1 MKPFKTIVLQGLG
14 LVVML
19 FAVWQA
25 QAQAEAAKTQY
36 PSMAP
41 LDQYMMDRS
50 SEIALAQ
57 SAAPQSIAK
66 DAEVLVMGS
75 KGYETAVR
83 GKNGFVCLVQ
93 RSWTAGPDDPEFW
106 NPKVRAP
113 LCYNAPAARSY
124 LPFALKET
132 ELILAGNS
140 KTQMAEA
147 IKVALD
153 KKELP
158 LVEANSMVFML
169 SKQGY
174 LNDGAG
180 AWRPH
185 VMMIAQATD
194 PSVWGANSDA
204 SPRDDSPIIGAP
216 DDLGHATVFLIP
228 VAKWSDGSA
237 APPMK

>member
-1 MKPFKTIVLQGLG
+1 MKPLKTVVFNTVG

-19 FAVWQA
+19 FAAWQA
-25 QAQAEAAKTQY
+25 YADGAKAAY
-36 PSMAP
+36 PTMAP
-41 LDQYMMDRS
+41 VDQYLMDRN
-50 SEIALAQ
+50 SEIALAR

-75 KGYETAVR
+75 KGYETAVS

-132 ELILAGNS
+132 ELILAGSS

-147 IKVALD
+147 VKAALD

-158 LVEANSMVFML
+158 SIEANSMVFML

-194 PSVWGANSDA
+194 ASVWGANSDA
-204 SPRDDSPIIGAP
+204 SPRDDSPVIALP

-228 VAKWSDGSA
+228 VAKWSDGTA
-237 APPMK
+237 APPTK

>member
-1 MKPFKTIVLQGLG
+1 MKPFRFQGFG
-14 LVVML
+14 LVVVL

-25 QAQAEAAKTQY
+25 YADGAKTPY

-41 LDQYMMDRS
+41 VSQYLMDRN
-50 SEIALAQ
+50 SEIELAR
-57 SAAPQSIAK
+57 SAAPESIAK

-75 KGYETAVR
+75 KGYETAVS

-113 LCYNAPAARSY
+113 LCYNAPAARTY
-124 LPFALKET
+124 LPFAIKKT
-132 ELILAGNS
+132 ELILAGSS
-140 KTQMAEA
+140 KEQMIDG
-147 IKVALD
+147 IKEALD
-153 KKELP
+153 KKEIP
-158 LVEANSMVFML
+158 PVEANSMVFML
-169 SKQGY
+169 AKQGY

-185 VMMIAQATD
+185 VMMISPATD

-204 SPRDDSPIIGAP
+204 TPRDDSPVIGAP
-216 DDLGHATVFLIP
+216 DDLDRVTVFMIP

-237 APPMK
+237 APPTK

>member
-1 MKPFKTIVLQGLG
+1 MKSFKTVVFNTVGLTIV
-14 LVVML
+14 L

-25 QAQAEAAKTQY
+25 QAETPKTLY

-41 LDQYMMDRS
+41 LDQYLMDRN
-50 SEIALAQ
+50 SEIALAR

-75 KGYETAVR
+75 KGYETAVK
-83 GKNGFVCLVQ
+83 GSNGFVCVVQ

-132 ELILAGNS
+132 ELILAGSS
-140 KTQMAEA
+140 KTQMVEGIKEA
-147 IKVALD
+147 LA
-153 KKELP
+153 KKEIP
-158 LVEANSMVFML
+158 PVEANSMVFML
-169 SKQGY
+169 SKTGY

-185 VMMIAQATD
+185 VMVISQATD
-194 PSVWGANSDA
+194 ASVWGANSDA
-204 SPRDDSPIIGAP
+204 SPRDDSPVIALP

-228 VAKWSDGSA
+228 VAKWSDGTA
-237 APPMK
+237 APPTK

>member
-1 MKPFKTIVLQGLG
+1 MKPFKAVAFQGFG
-14 LVVML
+14 FVVVL
-19 FAVWQA
+19 FAACQA
-25 QAQAEAAKTQY
+25 YADGAKTLY

-41 LDQYMMDRS
+41 VDRYLMDRN
-50 SEIALAQ
+50 SEIALAR

-66 DAEVLVMGS
+66 DAEVLVMNN
-75 KGYETAVR
+75 KGYETAVS

-93 RSWTAGPDDPEFW
+93 RSWTAGIDDPEYW

-124 LPFALKET
+124 LPFAVKET
-132 ELILAGNS
+132 ELILAGRS
-140 KTQMAEA
+140 KAQMAEA
-147 IKVALD
+147 VKAALD

-158 LVEANSMVFML
+158 SVEANSMVFML

-185 VMMIAQATD
+185 VMMISAATD
-194 PSVWGANSDA
+194 PAVWGANSDA
-204 SPRDDSPIIGAP
+204 SPRDDSPVIGAP
-216 DDLGHATVFLIP
+216 DDLGRATVFMIP

-237 APPMK
+237 APPTK

>member
-1 MKPFKTIVLQGLG
+1 MKPFKTIAFQGFG
-14 LVVML
+14 LAVML
-19 FAVWQA
+19 FAAWQA
-25 QAQAEAAKTQY
+25 YADGAKTPY

-41 LDQYMMDRS
+41 VDQYLMDRNR
-50 SEIALAQ
+50 EIALAQ

-75 KGYETAVR
+75 KGYETAVS
-83 GKNGFVCLVQ
+83 GKNGFVCVVQ

-113 LCYNAPAARSY
+113 LCYNAAAARSY
-124 LPFALKET
+124 LPFAIKET
-132 ELILAGNS
+132 ELILAGSS
-140 KTQMAEA
+140 KTQMVEGIKEA
-147 IKVALD
+147 LA
-153 KKELP
+153 KKEIP
-158 LVEANSMVFML
+158 PVEANSMVFML
-169 SKQGY
+169 SKTGY

-185 VMMIAQATD
+185 VMMISSATD
-194 PSVWGANSDA
+194 PALWGANSDA
-204 SPRDDSPIIGAP
+204 TPRDDSPVIALTDGLAR
-216 DDLGHATVFLIP
+216 ATVFLIP

>member
-1 MKPFKTIVLQGLG
+1 MKPLKTVVFNTVG
-14 LVVML
+14 LVVVL
-19 FAVWQA
+19 FASWQA
-25 QAQAEAAKTQY
+25 YAAKTAY

-41 LDQYMMDRS
+41 LDQYLMERD
-50 SEIALAQ
+50 SEIALAR
-57 SAAPQSIAK
+57 SAAPTSIAK

-75 KGYETAVR
+75 KGYETAVS

-113 LCYNAPAARSY
+113 RCDNAPAARSY

-132 ELILAGNS
+132 ELILAGSS

-147 IKVALD
+147 IKAARD

-158 LVEANSMVFML
+158 TVEANSMVFML

-185 VMMIAQATD
+185 VMVISPATD

-204 SPRDDSPIIGAP
+204 TPRDDSPVIGAP
-216 DDLGHATVFLIP
+216 DDLDRVTVFMIP